1 MKNGD
6 DYISK
11 IAQTGIYLSVLSYK
25 YLNEYA
31 GRKSIKKTS
40 LWTDC
45 IICYRQIS
53 VYMKNNVSK
62 SQGIQNH
69 EIFRFDFFLGMF
81 Y

>member
-1 MKNGD
+1 MKSDRGDALCSDCASFKKSGDQRIWGLINIFRYLVMKNGD

-40 LWTDC
+40 L
-45 IICYRQIS
+45 
-53 VYMKNNVSK
+53 
-62 SQGIQNH
+62 
-69 EIFRFDFFLGMF
+69 
-81 Y
+81 